1 MSFSGYWCS
10 WRGCWYDPMSYFIQG
25 CPSYASI
32 YIPSGDDDNAVMTF
46 NKTSREWVLST
57 GEDRVMGEAEI
68 DDLRAMIMLKY
79 MVSAE
84 GRDTFWVIRVPKKSL
99 RERLERKSA

>member
-1 MSFSGYWCS
+1 MC
-10 WRGCWYDPMSYFIQG
+10 YFIQG

-32 YIPSGDDDNAVMTF
+32 YIPSGDDGAAVMTF

-68 DDLRAMIMLKY
+68 NDLRAMIMLRY

-84 GRDTFWVIRVPKKSL
+84 DHETFWVIRAPKKGL